1 MQVNSFNLQQ
11 TVGLL
16 QSKWKQMLLF
26 VMVSLLV
33 AAITLFLVPKQYRS
47 SSLLVS
53 ANPSLADKSHMLNQ
67 NIQGLYSIFGSGDDL
82 ERIFGIATMDTVFKQ
97 LVDEFDLVTYYKL
110 KGEDSNRLRRKAVL
124 DLRDDLGIQK
134 TELSQLKISVFTKD
148 AELSAKIVNRIV
160 EITRLKEESIWKSGN
175 EKMLL
180 NFNKSI
186 DSLGKVYQA
195 IANKIKSDN
204 ENLSQL
210 ELTKINSL
218 LEQIQTQEKA
228 TGEIKLAID
237 NNAPAFYV
245 LETAVPAAKSEKP
258 NIPEVLILTAL
269 VSWLFSA
276 MALLIYNR
284 EESL

>member
-1 MQVNSFNLQQ
+1 M
-11 TVGLL
+11 
-16 QSKWKQMLLF
+16 SKAQEIKKPIDAFFDDEYLGYAKYVVENRAIPSAIDGFKPTQRK
-26 VMVSLLV
+26 VIC
-33 AAITLFLVPKQYRS
+33 AA
-47 SSLLVS
+47 
-53 ANPSLADKSHMLNQ
+53 
-67 NIQGLYSIFGSGDDL
+67 
-82 ERIFGIATMDTVFKQ
+82 
-97 LVDEFDLVTYYKL
+97 
-110 KGEDSNRLRRKAVL
+110 NRV
-124 DLRDDLGIQK
+124 
-134 TELSQLKISVFTKD
+134 
-148 AELSAKIVNRIV
+148 
-160 EITRLKEESIWKSGN
+160 WKSGN

-218 LEQIQTQEKA
+218 LEQIHTQEKA
-228 TGEIKLAID
+228 AGEIKLAID

-269 VSWLFSA
+269 ISWLFCA

-284 EESL
+284 EDSL

>member
-1 MQVNSFNLQQ
+1 
-11 TVGLL
+11 
-16 QSKWKQMLLF
+16 MLLF
-26 VMVSLLV
+26 VMASLLV
-33 AAITLFLVPKQYRS
+33 AAITLFLVPKQYHS

-82 ERIFGIATMDTVFKQ
+82 ERIYGIASMDTVFKQ

-110 KGEDSNRLRRKAVL
+110 KSEDPNRLRRKAVL
-124 DLRDDLGIQK
+124 DLRDDLSIQK
-134 TELSQLKISVFTKD
+134 TELSQLKITVFTKD

-160 EITRLKEESIWKSGN
+160 DITRTKEESIWKSGN

-218 LEQIQTQEKA
+218 LEQIHTQEKA
-228 TGEIKLAID
+228 AGEIKLAID

-269 VSWLFSA
+269 ISWLFCA

-284 EESL
+284 EDSL